1 MFLPATKATSID
13 SYAYIEGAK
22 DIIAG
27 TTEELSG
34 VVIKDDR
41 HFDIK
46 LTQPYSTFNA
56 IMAQF
61 YAVIYPEKACKEA
74 GELGH

>member
-27 TTEELSG
+27 KTEELSG

-46 LTQPYSTFNA
+46 LTQP
-56 IMAQF
+56 
-61 YAVIYPEKACKEA
+61 
-74 GELGH
+74 